1 MNKKQAAGTP
11 KKGAAGAKK
20 GSTGKKKLVIKNK
33 SPGSGADQRLALG
46 PKLEELSD
54 LPRDMRPTVDA
65 SYVPYTLSTPKPAAS
80 LPLPSRLCLVGLDAP
95 NRSIRT
101 RCR

>member
-54 LPRDMRPTVDA
+54 LPR
-65 SYVPYTLSTPKPAAS
+65 
-80 LPLPSRLCLVGLDAP
+80 
-95 NRSIRT
+95 I
-101 RCR
+101 